1 MSTETKR
8 STETKLIR
16 FDWAMKTL
24 LRDKANFDILEGFLS
39 AVLRQDVTII
49 KILESE
55 SNVLD
60 IDQKLN
66 RVDILIQDQKQ
77 QYVIIEIQ
85 NCHVTA
91 YLERI
96 LFGVSKV
103 IVDNVKAG
111 NDYRQIS
118 KVVSISILYFNLGLG
133 EDYVFYGNTEFRGL
147 HDNKPFVFRRQR
159 ADKKFDKLESQE
171 IFPEYY
177 LINVERFADEME
189 TDLDEWI
196 YLFKHAALPPK
207 CHAKNLESVG
217 EKLNV
222 LKMTSEERHRYDLY
236 LMAMVNE
243 QDAVETALNKGLQ
256 KGIEQGLEQGLEQ
269 GREEGLE
276 QGLQEGREEGEETKA
291 RKIAKRMLEAGID
304 IETIAT
310 MTDLNPS
317 EI

>member
-1 MSTETKR
+1 
-8 STETKLIR
+8 
-16 FDWAMKTL
+16 MKTL

-49 KILESE
+49 EILESE

-77 QYVIIEIQ
+77 RYVIIEIQ

-111 NDYRQIS
+111 EDYREIS
-118 KVVSISILYFNLGLG
+118 KVISISILYFNLGFG

-147 HDNKPFVFRRQR
+147 HDNKPFVFRRKR
-159 ADKKFDKLESQE
+159 ADNKFDKLKSQE

-196 YLFKHAALPPK
+196 YLFKP
-207 CHAKNLESVG
+207 
-217 EKLNV
+217 
-222 LKMTSEERHRYDLY
+222 
-236 LMAMVNE
+236 
-243 QDAVETALNKGLQ
+243 
-256 KGIEQGLEQGLEQ
+256 
-269 GREEGLE
+269 
-276 QGLQEGREEGEETKA
+276 
-291 RKIAKRMLEAGID
+291 
-304 IETIAT
+304 
-310 MTDLNPS
+310 
-317 EI
+317 

>member
-1 MSTETKR
+1 M

-39 AVLRQDVTII
+39 AVLRQEVSVLE
-49 KILESE
+49 ILESE
-55 SNVLD
+55 SNVPEME
-60 IDQKLN
+60 QKLN
-66 RVDILIQDQKQ
+66 RVDILIQDQQKR
-77 QYVIIEIQ
+77 YVIIEVQ

-103 IVDNVKAG
+103 IVDNVKSG
-111 NDYRQIS
+111 EDYREIS
-118 KVVSISILYFNLGLG
+118 KVISISILYFNLGLG

-147 HDNKPFVFRRQR
+147 HDNKPLIFRRRR
-159 ADKKFDKLESQE
+159 ADKTLETIKSQE

-177 LINVERFADEME
+177 LINVERFADEMK

-196 YLFKHAALPPK
+196 YLFKHAALPAH
-207 CHAKNLESVG
+207 CQAKNLPLAG
-217 EKLNV
+217 EKLDV
-222 LKMTSEERHRYDLY
+222 LKMSSEERQHYEQY
-236 LMAMVNE
+236 LMALVNE
-243 QDAVETALNKGLQ
+243 QDAIETALNKGLQ
-256 KGIEQGLEQGLEQ
+256 QGLEKGLEK
-269 GREEGLE
+269 GRKE
-276 QGLQEGREEGEETKA
+276 
-291 RKIAKRMLEAGID
+291 IAQKMLEAGMD

-317 EI
+317 EITG